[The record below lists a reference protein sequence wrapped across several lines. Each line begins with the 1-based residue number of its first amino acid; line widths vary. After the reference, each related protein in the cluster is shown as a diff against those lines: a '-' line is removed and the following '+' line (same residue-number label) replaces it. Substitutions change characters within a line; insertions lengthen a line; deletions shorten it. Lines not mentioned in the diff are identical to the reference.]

1 MVYPDFTFLSRRTGK
16 EIYWEYEGRMDDSGY
31 AKAAIKKIETYEE
44 NGIYIGERL
53 ILTFETESTTLN
65 RKNIERNVKRY
76 LV

>member
-1 MVYPDFTFLSRRTGK
+1 
-16 EIYWEYEGRMDDSGY
+16 MDEPGY
-31 AKAAIKKIETYEE
+31 GTAAIKKIETYED

-53 ILTFETESTTLN
+53 ILTFETETTTLS